1 MVFKDSRLEPK
12 LRFSEFRSAGDWQL
26 KQLSDIAV
34 SISDKVGAKKCVPM
48 SVTTGIGLV
57 SQEEK
62 FGRTI
67 AGSSYKNYIR
77 LQTNDFAYNK
87 SATKEFPQG
96 YIARYTDTE
105 AAAVPNSIFDC
116 FRPDIG
122 AVNPEY
128 LEQLFHKN
136 HHGQWLRKYITV
148 GARAHGALSVSKDD
162 LMSMPIPLPPE
173 AISGLEQQKIAD
185 CLGSLDDLI
194 TAEDQKLEALRQHK
208 QGLMQ
213 QLFPQPGET
222 VPRLRFP
229 KFQDFPDWKTGQCR
243 DIANVLPGYGF
254 PERFQGNSRG
264 HYPFYKV
271 SDISQAI
278 ERGCKFIREANNY
291 IEKDVLKKIR
301 AKLVPAGTIIFAKIG
316 EAIRSNRRVITTTPA
331 VIDNNTA
338 GVKSKSKSSTD
349 EFLFY
354 LWSNVS
360 LIDHAGG
367 VVPAVSKS
375 ALEDVPLCYPS
386 DPGEQQCIADC
397 LSTLDTQIGAQ
408 KTKLDTLRIHK
419 QGLMQQIFPS
429 LEGY

>member
-1 MVFKDSRLEPK
+1 M
-12 LRFSEFRSAGDWQL
+12 
-26 KQLSDIAV
+26 
-34 SISDKVGAKKCVPM
+34 
-48 SVTTGIGLV
+48 
-57 SQEEK
+57 
-62 FGRTI
+62 
-67 AGSSYKNYIR
+67 
-77 LQTNDFAYNK
+77 
-87 SATKEFPQG
+87 
-96 YIARYTDTE
+96 
-105 AAAVPNSIFDC
+105 
-116 FRPDIG
+116 
-122 AVNPEY
+122 
-128 LEQLFHKN
+128 
-136 HHGQWLRKYITV
+136 
-148 GARAHGALSVSKDD
+148 
-162 LMSMPIPLPPE
+162 
-173 AISGLEQQKIAD
+173 
-185 CLGSLDDLI
+185 
-194 TAEDQKLEALRQHK
+194 
-208 QGLMQ
+208 
-213 QLFPQPGET
+213 
-222 VPRLRFP
+222 
-229 KFQDFPDWKTGQCR
+229 
-243 DIANVLPGYGF
+243 
-254 PERFQGNSRG
+254 
-264 HYPFYKV
+264 
-271 SDISQAI
+271 
-278 ERGCKFIREANNY
+278 
-291 IEKDVLKKIR
+291 LKKIR